1 MTTLATLIVSLIGDT
16 SEFEQAMDKAGKKVS
31 DVGQKMISAGGMLT
45 AGLTLPLIALGVV
58 AVNAASDLNES
69 MNKVNVVFGDSAQA
83 VIDFSSTAATNLGM
97 SLAGGIGGIRDVWE
111 SVYGNGD
118 GG

>member
-16 SEFEQAMDKAGKKVS
+16 SEFEKSMDKAGKKVS
-31 DVGQKMISAGGMLT
+31 DVGQTMIRAGGMLT
-45 AGLTLPLIALGVV
+45 AGVTLPLVGLGVV

-69 MNKVNVVFGDSAQA
+69 MNKVNVVFGDSARA
-83 VIDFSSTAATNLGM
+83 VVDFSSTAAQNLGM
-97 SLAGGIGGIRDVWE
+97 SQQAALEASRDVWE